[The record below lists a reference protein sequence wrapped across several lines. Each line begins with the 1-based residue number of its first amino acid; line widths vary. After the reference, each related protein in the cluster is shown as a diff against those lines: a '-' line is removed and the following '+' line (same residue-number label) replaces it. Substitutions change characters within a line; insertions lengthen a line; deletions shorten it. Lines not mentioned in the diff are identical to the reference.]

1 MVYLSVIGTWLIVC
15 FFMTKVGV
23 RMVQFFAFPCAVLVG
38 ILAGVLFN
46 KFITDKGNVSGK
58 EMARN
63 AVLNVAVC
71 AAVVLALTGSFLWG
85 REIRSMMSDSLAH
98 SMEWVKDNAETED
111 AVVLSW
117 WDYGYYYEL
126 ESEHPAL
133 WDGGTGTAKRLNIVG
148 RILSTDDPKLCY
160 SLIKMI
166 STSGDKP
173 VDMLTD
179 KLGKAEGFDAL
190 YKVVVMDKDDSIR
203 ALTDEYGFG
212 GSEAAELEALL
223 HPSDP
228 REVYLAMYETMTE
241 QLGVFEYYGNWDY
254 DGENTAP
261 VKTVYTSLPDGSD
274 DMSSTDTKVQ
284 EFFEKRKKASPTM
297 TMAWVCTLP
306 KRAARPG

>member
-1 MVYLSVIGTWLIVC
+1 
-15 FFMTKVGV
+15 
-23 RMVQFFAFPCAVLVG
+23 
-38 ILAGVLFN
+38 
-46 KFITDKGNVSGK
+46 
-58 EMARN
+58 
-63 AVLNVAVC
+63 
-71 AAVVLALTGSFLWG
+71 
-85 REIRSMMSDSLAH
+85 
-98 SMEWVKDNAETED
+98 MEWVKDNAETED

-126 ESEHPAL
+126 DSGHPAL
-133 WDGGTGTAKRLNIVG
+133 WDGGTGTASRLNIVG

-190 YKVVVMDKDDSIR
+190 YKVVVMDKDDSIK

-228 REVYLAMYETMTE
+228 REVYLTMYETMTE
-241 QLGVFEYYGNWDY
+241 QLGFFEYYGNWDY
-254 DGENTAP
+254 DGENTVP
-261 VKTVYTSLPDGSD
+261 VKTVHTSLPDGSD

-284 EFFEKRKKASPTM
+284 EFFEKRQKEMLWRLYISDDTIKKSEVSDPENDEASADEP
-297 TMAWVCTLP
+297 AFEKVFEEDDGYVGFKIWKL
-306 KRAARPG
+306 GW